1 MRKNPPANAGDT
13 GLIPGPRKNPHA
25 LGQLGPCTT
34 TAEPALRA
42 QEAPLLSPHSE
53 PGSHN
58 SEPGSHHCWA
68 RTRSPGATTAE
79 PVRLVCSPQQ
89 EKPLQWEAH
98 APQRRVA
105 PACCNW
111 TEPVGNN
118 KDSAQPIHTLIFKK
132 EDRKPVGNSP
142 SWIMNLNYSPE
153 KNLIELLPNL

>member
-25 LGQLGPCTT
+25 LGQPGPCTT
-34 TAEPALRA
+34 TAEPALGAREPQLWA
-42 QEAPLLSPHSE
+42 WEAPLLSPHLE
-53 PGSHN
+53 PGSHQR
-58 SEPGSHHCWA
+58 WA
-68 RTRSPGATTAE
+68 CAPA
-79 PVRLVCSPQQ
+79 VCSPQQ

-111 TEPVGNN
+111 RKPVGNN

-142 SWIMNLNYSPE
+142 FWIMNLNYSPE